1 MRRLTVPLLAAA
13 ALLGAAGCTT
23 AERVVYDDRDDYGYD
38 RPVYRSGGYFPRGGG
53 GGWPGGSW
61 GQGRPRDAIELC
73 RAYAEDLVRARGA
86 GHAVEV
92 AQVTRAEE
100 DDDKVEVEGYVRV
113 AERDGDRHRARI
125 DCEVDFKDR
134 NEIVAFSH
142 DGLFRQDEGRDRGY
156 VGGGGGNWQ
165 PRPRRDDDRWQAA
178 RRDDRPRQQR
188 QVARRDDGDRGGGG
202 RGLGQEAGQACRKV
216 ARGQGY
222 DVASV
227 GDRDRTGNGQRVDM
241 RLRRGDRR
249 FDATCAYNANRGEA
263 RLVRLEPRRG

>member
-23 AERVVYDDRDDYGYD
+23 TERVVYDDRDDYGYD
-38 RPVYRSGGYFPRGGG
+38 RPVYRSGGYFPRGG

-86 GHAVEV
+86 GRAVEV
-92 AQVTRAEE
+92 AQITRAEE

-113 AERDGDRHRARI
+113 ADRDGDRRRARI

-134 NEIVAFSH
+134 NEIVAFRH
-142 DGLFRQDEGRDRGY
+142 EGLLRQDGDRRDRGY
-156 VGGGGGNWQ
+156 AQ
-165 PRPRRDDDRWQAA
+165 PWPRRDDDRWQA
-178 RRDDRPRQQR
+178 RRDDRPRQQ
-188 QVARRDDGDRGGGG
+188 VARRDDDRGG
-202 RGLGQEAGQACRKV
+202 RGLGREAGQACREV

-249 FDATCAYNANRGEA
+249 FDATCAYDANRGEA

>member
-13 ALLGAAGCTT
+13 ALLAGC
-23 AERVVYDDRDDYGYD
+23 AASERVVYDDRDDDYP
-38 RPVYRSGGYFPRGGG
+38 PVYRSGGLFPRG

-61 GQGRPRDAIELC
+61 GEGRPRDAIELC
-73 RAYAEDLVRARGA
+73 RAYAEDLVQARGA
-86 GHAVEV
+86 GRAVEV
-92 AQVTRAEE
+92 AQITRAEE

-142 DGLFRQDEGRDRGY
+142 DGLFRQDEGRDRGGY
-156 VGGGGGNWQ
+156 AQAWPSQ
-165 PRPRRDDDRWQAA
+165 SRPRRDDDR
-178 RRDDRPRQQR
+178 PR
-188 QVARRDDGDRGGGG
+188 QVARRDDDRGG

-216 ARGQGY
+216 ARSQGY
-222 DVASV
+222 EVASV

-249 FDATCAYNANRGEA
+249 FDAECVYNANRGEA
-263 RLVRLEPRRG
+263 RLARLEPRGR